1 VENIDLIALI
11 VSLLAGAVRLAVPIL
26 LPALGETF
34 AERSGVLNLG
44 TEGVMIISAFAGL
57 VGAFFTQNIW
67 IGVLTGILAGMLTD
81 LVMAYLSV
89 TVRAN
94 QVISGFAINLVG
106 GGLTIFLYRVVFGIR
121 SVSPSVERLDEV
133 NLPVLSNI
141 PVLGPI
147 FFQHNPL
154 IYVAFAIVPLASIL
168 LYKTKFGL
176 AVRAVGEN
184 PEAADSKGLNV
195 ATMRYSCLMI
205 HGALAGFGGA
215 FLSLAFQG
223 TFIPDM
229 TAGRGYIALAVVVL
243 ARWDP
248 VRAVWASLL
257 FGGAYA
263 LGLRLQATEIPIPYQ
278 LFMTLP
284 YLLTLIALIG
294 VSRRAEV
301 PASLAI
307 PYTRGHED

>member
-1 VENIDLIALI
+1 MENIDLIALI
-11 VSLLAGAVRLAVPIL
+11 ISLLAGSVRLAVPVL

-57 VGAFFTQNIW
+57 VGAFFTKSIW
-67 IGVLTGILAGMLTD
+67 IGILTGMMAGMLTD
-81 LVMAYLSV
+81 LLMAYLCV
-89 TVRAN
+89 TIRAN
-94 QVISGFAINLVG
+94 QVISGFALNMVG
-106 GGLTIFLYRVVFGIR
+106 SGLTIFLYRIVFGIR
-121 SVSPSVERLDEV
+121 SVSPSVERLKEI
-133 NLPVLSNI
+133 NLPILSDI
-141 PVLGPI
+141 PFLGPI

-184 PEAADSKGLNV
+184 PEAADTKGLNV
-195 ATMRYSCLMI
+195 AAIRYSCLLI

-263 LGLRLQATEIPIPYQ
+263 LGLRLQALEIPVPYQ
-278 LFMTLP
+278 LFLSLP
-284 YLLTLIALIG
+284 YLLTLLVLIG

-307 PYTRGHED
+307 PYTRGHEE

>member
-1 VENIDLIALI
+1 VEISALSAFF
-11 VSLLAGAVRLAVPIL
+11 VSLLAGSIRLAVPIL

-44 TEGVMIISAFAGL
+44 TEGVMIIAAFAGL
-57 VGAFFTQNIW
+57 VGAFFSGSIW
-67 IGVLTGILAGMLTD
+67 IGVLAGMLAGMLTD

-89 TVRAN
+89 TIRAN

-121 SVSPSVERLDEV
+121 SVSPSVERLSDV
-133 NLPVLSNI
+133 RIPILSDI
-141 PVLGPI
+141 PFFGPI

-154 IYVAFAIVPLASIL
+154 IYVAFAAVPIASIL
-168 LYKTKFGL
+168 LYRTKFGL
-176 AVRAVGEN
+176 GVRAVGEN
-184 PEAADSKGLNV
+184 PEAADTKGLNV
-195 ATMRYSCLMI
+195 ALIRYSCLMI
-205 HGALAGFGGA
+205 HGVLAGFGGA

-229 TAGRGYIALAVVVL
+229 TAGRGFIALAVVVL

-248 VRAVWASLL
+248 VRTIWASLL

-263 LGLRLQATEIPIPYQ
+263 LGLRLQAMDIPIPYQ
-278 LFMTLP
+278 LFLTLP
-284 YLLTLIALIG
+284 YVLTIVALIG

-307 PYTRGHED
+307 PYVRGHEE